1 MSYADLYLTDSPRI
15 ISPSDGPEPA
25 AKLFGIPFDSTHS
38 YKPGCRFGP
47 DAIRDA
53 FNNIEIFMPQ
63 FGVDLEQIKIEDLG
77 NLEHTVVVENM
88 IDMVRKTT
96 TELKDS
102 SNQLIILGGEH
113 SLTYGSYMSYP
124 KDTGYIVFDAHY
136 DLRNE
141 YAGTKLSH
149 AAYLRRIV
157 EERGPDNIIHV
168 GARAYVKEELEYLKE
183 HGIKTISDSEIRSGD
198 GPKLLEKLSENFEN
212 TYLSIDLDVLDP
224 AFAPGVGNPEAIGIT
239 SRELYD
245 MIVSLKNKQIKAAD
259 IVELNPTFDN
269 GATASLAARMI
280 SIIISMNLK
289 WGNSLLNNL
298 RDSLK
303 PVLQKIGKSFAATGL
318 SPNVFTGIGLALAF
332 IASILYGIGFEYSL
346 ILGGLALLAS
356 GFFDIVDGQVARYA
370 NKMSKSGGFLD
381 SVFDKIAEVAIFFG
395 ILIGNYTEPYLVF
408 IAITLSLL
416 VSYARAKADAAGV
429 KMQGIGIGERAER
442 LLVIAII
449 GMIGF
454 MEIAVIIVIIIAGIT
469 LAQRVAVL
477 AKNN

>member
-25 AKLFGIPFDSTHS
+25 AKLFGVPFDSTHS

-47 DAIRDA
+47 DAIRDT

-168 GARAYVKEELEYLKE
+168 GARAYVKEELEYLTE

-289 WGNSLLNNL
+289 
-298 RDSLK
+298 
-303 PVLQKIGKSFAATGL
+303 
-318 SPNVFTGIGLALAF
+318 
-332 IASILYGIGFEYSL
+332 
-346 ILGGLALLAS
+346 
-356 GFFDIVDGQVARYA
+356 
-370 NKMSKSGGFLD
+370 
-381 SVFDKIAEVAIFFG
+381 
-395 ILIGNYTEPYLVF
+395 
-408 IAITLSLL
+408 
-416 VSYARAKADAAGV
+416 
-429 KMQGIGIGERAER
+429 
-442 LLVIAII
+442 
-449 GMIGF
+449 
-454 MEIAVIIVIIIAGIT
+454 
-469 LAQRVAVL
+469 
-477 AKNN
+477 